1 MISMAVIL
9 SVVAIYVL
17 LLFTVKMRPRVYKT
31 VSAGDPNKYFS
42 STIKLD
48 TNIYD
53 YNLIS
58 EDEDINPRKYDIYVV
73 IGDSMSNSR
82 INDRDVVLV
91 ERLNDK
97 DKRTI
102 KPDNVLLLEIDKSKE
117 SGQSDSVEFKLR
129 KHIAYI
135 SNEDSFDAWI
145 DRMSEKNKDIPA
157 KQEQIRAKYEKCI
170 EKHRQNNPDNE
181 NFIFTFSSTLDELS
195 NEVKYSFHP
204 IKFLNGMVCYAVKN
218 KDILE

>member
-102 KPDNVLLLEIDKSKE
+102 KPDNVLLLETDKSKE

>member
-1 MISMAVIL
+1 
-9 SVVAIYVL
+9 
-17 LLFTVKMRPRVYKT
+17 MRPRVYKT

-102 KPDNVLLLEIDKSKE
+102 KPDNVLLLETDKSKE